1 MSEAARVVK
10 FALEEGIGP
19 APRRRKKHW
28 KRRSTEAGK
37 WRENQKKI
45 RNRRRVAQWI
55 WRYKAEH
62 PCACGESDP
71 SCLDFHHVGEKNREM
86 SHAPTMTAMLKE
98 LPFCVVKCANC
109 HRKIHARDKL
119 EDQPKLL

>member
-19 APRRRKKHW
+19 APRRRRKRY
-28 KRRSTEAGK
+28 RRSTEAGK
-37 WRENQKKI
+37 RRENQKKI
-45 RNRRRVAQWI
+45 RNRRRVFQWL

-62 PCACGESDP
+62 PCECGERDP
-71 SCLDFHHVGEKNREM
+71 ACLDFHHVGQKNRLM
-86 SHAPTMTAMLKE
+86 SKAPTMTAMLKE

-109 HRKIHARDKL
+109 HRKIHAREAPNDV
-119 EDQPKLL
+119 QPRLL